1 MKRQAAM
8 HFALA
13 LTIDALLASCS
24 QGSEGQDSEVTTT
37 ITVQAAISKTDQY
50 AEMARQ
56 ALSPEARLISPF
68 KQDGITCT
76 NPANSEGK
84 GRVMVSHNYEV
95 AGLPPGDP
103 AQHYAKI
110 RDWWAKNS
118 FRVTQDS
125 QSTGY
130 VLAENSSD
138 GFTMMLRVNQGGQAY
153 LGVSS
158 PCVWPNGTPEPKN

>member
-13 LTIDALLASCS
+13 LTMGALLASCS
-24 QGSEGQDSEVTTT
+24 QGSEGQGLEVNAT
-37 ITVQAAISKTDQY
+37 ITVQAAIGKTEQY
-50 AEMARQ
+50 IEMARQ
-56 ALSPEARLISPF
+56 ALSVEARLANPF
-68 KQDGITCT
+68 KQDSITCSD
-76 NPANSEGK
+76 PVNSGGK
-84 GRVMVSHNYEV
+84 GCVMVSHNYEV
-95 AGLPPGDP
+95 TGLPPGDP

-125 QSTGY
+125 QSGGY
-130 VLAENSSD
+130 VLAENNSD
-138 GFTMMLRVNQGGQAY
+138 GFTMMLRVNQSGKTY

-158 PCVWPNGTPEPKN
+158 PCVWPNGTPESKN